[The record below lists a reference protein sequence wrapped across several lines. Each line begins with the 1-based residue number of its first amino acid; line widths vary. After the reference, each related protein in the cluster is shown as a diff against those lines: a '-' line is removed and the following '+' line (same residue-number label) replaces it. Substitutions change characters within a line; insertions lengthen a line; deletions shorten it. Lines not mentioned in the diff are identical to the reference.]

1 MSRVRELAFHMESS
15 PVQIA
20 SMASS
25 LCASAYQ
32 SKYFNGVIN
41 ITTLQYGPLF
51 FCGSLDILCVLHFS
65 PVILGLTPL
74 LHPLRACF
82 FIGPFGQLG
91 IGTHRIVLLARCGCY
106 FEVAMVTTTPG
117 PY

>member
-1 MSRVRELAFHMESS
+1 MV
-15 PVQIA
+15 
-20 SMASS
+20 SS

-51 FCGSLDILCVLHFS
+51 CGSLDSLCVLLFS
-65 PVILGLTPL
+65 PVIFGLTPP
-74 LHPLRACF
+74 HPLRACF

-91 IGTHRIVLLARCGCY
+91 IGTHRMY
-106 FEVAMVTTTPG
+106 S
-117 PY
+117 